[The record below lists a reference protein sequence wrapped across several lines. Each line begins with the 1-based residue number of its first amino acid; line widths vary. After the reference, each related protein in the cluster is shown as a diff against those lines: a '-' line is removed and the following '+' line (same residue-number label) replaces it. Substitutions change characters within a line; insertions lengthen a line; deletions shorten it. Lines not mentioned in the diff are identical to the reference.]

1 MRAYWRTVQV
11 QCGGHGRLS
20 LGLGKAKY
28 RLLRSCGGRR
38 DGVCHCCTP
47 IGAHSD
53 GTHVSPSSLCVERQR
68 PNRRGASLRTAG
80 VGGEPHVW
88 TLRCESMDLPWWLR
102 TTLFC
107 TYYIHLVRRM
117 LSMTG
122 GVCFDAH
129 KQQYTLRT
137 GCASALTGMG
147 LVDVCVHVSRGF
159 RFRQGPELPPLSW
172 QRSPRA
178 VLACECRYAINFTG

>member
-1 MRAYWRTVQV
+1 MARTSLPTPCV
-11 QCGGHGRLS
+11 LS
-20 LGLGKAKY
+20 CSALT
-28 RLLRSCGGRR
+28 
-38 DGVCHCCTP
+38 GV
-47 IGAHSD
+47 IA
-53 GTHVSPSSLCVERQR
+53 R
-68 PNRRGASLRTAG
+68 LRTAG
-80 VGGEPHVW
+80 VGREPHVW

-122 GVCFDAH
+122 GVCCDAH

-147 LVDVCVHVSRGF
+147 LVNVCVHVSRGF
-159 RFRQGPELPPLSW
+159 RFRQGPGNTAPVLTAESSSGARLRVSLCDQFYRFAAAVGLPMPAGGTAVDRAIRYPWHCGPTWWELVS
-172 QRSPRA
+172 RGVSG
-178 VLACECRYAINFTG
+178 LAAG